1 MERRVSFRL
10 SEYDSEEGLKSRALR
25 SRGEKR
31 SKSEKDKK
39 TKDTQLV
46 ARPVSR
52 IYSRPIAKKVAEIRA
67 ESVSWKGM
75 EGKQRGD
82 SGKS

>member
-31 SKSEKDKK
+31 SKK
-39 TKDTQLV
+39 TKDTQLM